1 MKKGLFLIPV
11 FAGMLMLAACQ
22 EEQSEE
28 SAELPA
34 ETTTTEAVT
43 TTAAATTT
51 TETTTVTTTTT
62 VDYQIA
68 EKARLDVDLASVRST
83 SCTLTLTN
91 DGEEQLH
98 YEAEFRIID
107 AATDRELAKHTA
119 EFEYPTKPGVLA
131 PGEETSISVD
141 WTELYGNLPDGVY
154 IFEQLLEM
162 PAAEDA
168 DDGDADDETAD
179 SENAETADAES
190 RCRIVARAE
199 FEIDSEGFVPR
210 LTIDPA
216 TVTPE
221 GVVLIVKNSLDA
233 ARDYGLVYRLYDESG
248 SNRVQLLREIDTDA
262 KLGKNYHMEPGE
274 SIELK
279 YKWTDVYG
287 SLLEGSYAI
296 EIDLLAEGAESA
308 ESYRAA
314 FVIE

>member
-91 DGEEQLH
+91 DGEEQLP

-168 DDGDADDETAD
+168 DDGDADDETAV
-179 SENAETADAES
+179 SENAEP
-190 RCRIVARAE
+190 RRRIVARAE

-210 LTIDPA
+210 LTIDSA